1 MSGVSI
7 SISDVIIPEA
17 KHDII
22 NAAEKEVDKIQQRF
36 DRHVLTEGERYNKV
50 IDVWTYC

>member
-7 SISDVIIPEA
+7 SISDVIIPKA

-22 NAAEKEVDKIQQRF
+22 SAAEKEVDKIQQRF

-50 IDVWTYC
+50 IDVWD